1 MSQFDNPP
9 VVPPQIPNYLI
20 ASIFL
25 TLCCCPPLGIPAIVF
40 SSMSSSHLASGNY
53 AAALDSANKAK
64 LFFWLGLGLGL
75 AGGLAYMMLM
85 GFAAIADL
93 ASSGN

>member
-9 VVPPQIPNYLI
+9 MVSGQIPNYLI

-64 LFFWLGLGLGL
+64 LFFWLGFGLGL
-75 AGGLAYMMLM
+75 AGTIIYLMLGGLAV
-85 GFAAIADL
+85 IADI
-93 ASSGN
+93 ASGGN